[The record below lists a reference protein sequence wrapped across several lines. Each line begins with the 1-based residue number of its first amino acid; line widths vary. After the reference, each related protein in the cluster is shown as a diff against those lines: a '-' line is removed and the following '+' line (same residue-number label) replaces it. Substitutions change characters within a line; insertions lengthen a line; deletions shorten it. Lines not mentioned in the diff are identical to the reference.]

1 MLTSHTLKSPDVVQG
16 TTFRN
21 GDSVI
26 VAKGPNEGTVGT
38 FLNFKDA
45 DPTWADILEQNSQVG
60 AYPVE
65 WLQLQH
71 SIRD

>member
-1 MLTSHTLKSPDVVQG
+1 MPSHTLQSPNVVQAP
-16 TTFRN
+16 TFRN

-26 VAKGPNEGTVGT
+26 VAKGPNEGVLGT
-38 FLNFKDA
+38 FLNFKDE
-45 DPTWADILEQNSQVG
+45 DPTWADILEQNSQVSS
-60 AYPVE
+60 YPVE